1 MPDDPEKTVQKVRAD
16 NPVSHEVSMKRII
29 FAVFLSLLSLLPLP
43 AAHAQSEQPTIYV
56 IQKGD
61 TLWGLCDR
69 FIKDPFYW
77 PNLWARNQ
85 VITNPHLIFPGQR
98 VRIYPDRIELADQ
111 KPPAAQ
117 PEAQPAPPEQVAQ
130 ETIFTVSGGEGYI
143 LETDMQ
149 PAGAII
155 QTNHDRTIVGQEDVV
170 YTDIGTSH
178 GAKSG
183 DKFTIYK
190 KMNSFYNP
198 KTFEF
203 LGHKVLTLGSL
214 TLTDMEEKSS
224 RAVITQSYLEIT
236 SGSLLM
242 PYRDKRREIPL
253 KAATKDLRGN
263 IIDSRLGN
271 ITIGAEEVVYLD
283 LGTEQGVEVGNMLYV
298 VKDVKP
304 DSRYVNRDVGNLPK
318 EVLGAVV
325 VVEAGVK
332 TCTALIVKSIEAIH
346 VGDQVQLLKN

>member
-1 MPDDPEKTVQKVRAD
+1 
-16 NPVSHEVSMKRII
+16 MKRII
-29 FAVFLSLLSLLPLP
+29 FAVFLSLLSLLPPLI
-43 AAHAQSEQPTIYV
+43 ADAQPEQPTIYV
-56 IQKGD
+56 IKRGD

-98 VRIYPDRIELADQ
+98 VRIFSDRIELEDRN
-111 KPPAAQ
+111 PPAAL
-117 PEAQPAPPEQVAQ
+117 PAPPEQVAQ
-130 ETIFTVSGGEGYI
+130 ETFFTVSGAEGYI

-149 PAGAII
+149 PSGIII

-170 YTDIGTSH
+170 YTDMGASL

-183 DKFTIYK
+183 DNFSIFK
-190 KMNSFYNP
+190 KMKALYHP
-198 KTFEF
+198 KTHAF
-203 LGHKVLTLGSL
+203 LGHKMLSLGSL
-214 TLTDMEEKSS
+214 KLTDMEDKSS

-242 PYRDKRREIPL
+242 PYRDKRREIAL
-253 KAATKDLRGN
+253 KAATTELHGS

-271 ITIGAEEVVYLD
+271 ITIGAEDVVYLD
-283 LGTEQGVEVGNMLYV
+283 LGTSQGVEVGNMLYV
-298 VKDVKP
+298 VKDVQP
-304 DSRYVNRDVGNLPK
+304 DSRFVTRDVGNLPK

-325 VVEAGVK
+325 VVETGAR
-332 TCTALIVKSIEAIH
+332 TSTALVVKSVDAIH